1 MAYHL
6 IQKPEDLKKFVDRIL
21 ERRPIIGVDTET
33 QGLRPEIGHRI
44 IGPSVSLGSDREHDD
59 HFYVPIRHQN
69 YDNCPLDAYRN
80 EFGRLLADPEL
91 SKVFFNLKFDQKM
104 FQMDRI
110 KIVGPVHDGMLLA
123 YILQEDKKRLGLK
136 FLAEQVLGE
145 KPDDQQAL
153 KLHLYAKFPNMTKE
167 KEFMEKL
174 EFADPNVVCQYACS
188 DTRLTL
194 ALFEHYMKVLNKKGT
209 EKENKAAKK
218 LYTNYEKEIEVAIG
232 LVDTELRGVPVDL
245 DLLKKEAAVIKKKFE
260 KIHLELCQETG
271 LPKFNPKSGTQVH
284 SLLFDILGLPLPKAE
299 RSATGKV
306 SLDDKALK
314 HIDHPIAQ
322 KIREFR
328 KASDAYSKY
337 WFGMQ
342 KWVTENGLIHPNLK
356 ATGTVSARFSSSDP
370 NLQNQPPTM
379 RPVFLVRPNYKSLRW
394 DYSQIEMR
402 IFAHYSKDKVLVDGY
417 NNDIK
422 FDIHQAVADELS
434 VPRKKAKPVNF
445 CVVYGGSA
453 PRLSVELGITRL
465 AAKTFLNNYYARFPG
480 VMRLRKGA
488 QRAIENRAMSGNVTL
503 PFKVAGEEKMVKW
516 GSITD
521 EFGRVYW
528 LPYPAS
534 YRAGNRLIQGC
545 AANLMKWGMSRVY
558 AIIEEM
564 RRKYD
569 HDVATLLMNIHD
581 EIEVEMR
588 KDISDEAYWV
598 DRISKALVDFPQFRV
613 PIRAD
618 LTVSETS
625 WADVKPYETAA

>member
-6 IQKPEDLKKFVDRIL
+6 IQKAEDLKKFVDRIL
-21 ERRPIIGVDTET
+21 AERPIIGVDSET
-33 QGLRPEIGHRI
+33 NGLRPEIGHRI
-44 IGPSVSLGSDREHDD
+44 IGPSISLGSDREKDD

-69 YDNCPLDAYRN
+69 YDNCPLDAYKN

-91 SKVFFNLKFDQKM
+91 SKVLFNLKFDKKM
-104 FQMDRI
+104 FRMDGI
-110 KIVGPVHDGMLLA
+110 EIEGPIHDSMLLA

-153 KLHLYAKFPNMTKE
+153 KLHLYAKFPNMTKQ

-194 ALFEHYMKVLNKKGT
+194 LLFEHYMRILKKKET
-209 EKENKAAKK
+209 EKQDEVNKK
-218 LYTNYEKEIEVAIG
+218 LYENYQKEIAVAIG
-232 LVDTELRGVPVDL
+232 LVDTELRGVPVNL
-245 DLLKKEAAVIKKKFE
+245 EFLKKEAAIIKKKFE
-260 KIHLELCQETG
+260 KLHLELCQETG
-271 LPKFNPKSGTQVH
+271 LPKFNPKSGKQVH

-299 RSATGKV
+299 RSATGKI
-306 SLDDKALK
+306 SLDDNTLK
-314 HIDHPIAQ
+314 YIDHPIAQ

-337 WFGMQ
+337 WFGIQ
-342 KWVTENGLIHPNLK
+342 KWITENGLIHPNLK

-379 RPVFLVRPNYKSLRW
+379 RPAFTVRDNYKSLRW

-402 IFAHYSKDKVLVDGY
+402 IFAHYSKDKILVDGY
-417 NNDIK
+417 NNDPN
-422 FDIHQAVADELS
+422 FDIHGAIAEELG
-434 VPRKKAKPVNF
+434 VPRKNAKTVNF
-445 CVVYGGSA
+445 LVVYGGSA
-453 PRLSVELGITRL
+453 PKLSMSLGIPRL
-465 AAKTFLNNYYARFPG
+465 KAKAFLQRYYDRFPG
-480 VMRLRKGA
+480 VARLRKGA
-488 QRAIENRAMSGNVTL
+488 QGIIEKRAVNGNVTL
-503 PFKVAGEEKMVKW
+503 PFQVAGVEKMVKW
-516 GSITD
+516 GHITD

-528 LPYPAS
+528 LPYPNA
-534 YRAGNRLIQGC
+534 YRAVNRLVQGC
-545 AANLMKWGMSRVY
+545 AANLMKWGMVRVY
-558 AIIEEM
+558 EIIEEM

-569 HDVATLLMNIHD
+569 HDVAALLGNIHD
-581 EIEVEMR
+581 EIEVEIR
-588 KDISDEAYWV
+588 KGLSDEVYWV

-618 LTVSETS
+618 LKVSETT
-625 WADVKPYETAA
+625 WDDLKPYEASA